1 MPLGPSIIGASAF
14 VAVKLIGYSLVG
26 RQLNKWYHA
35 KAPHPFTF
43 GIIRTCLGVAVGVGF
58 LYLLGGIAG
67 HGDKLFFILLVPV
80 RFLEWFFVIYLFYE
94 KNKLKFSRIS
104 ENSAVGIFYSFA
116 LDIPAILS
124 AFVIPGGMW
133 VC

>member
-1 MPLGPSIIGASAF
+1 MAFGPSIIGATAF
-14 VAVKLIGYSLVG
+14 VAVKLIGYTLVG
-26 RQLNKWYHA
+26 RRLNKLYRV
-35 KAPHPFTF
+35 KSPHPFVF
-43 GIIRTCLGVAVGVGF
+43 GIARTCLGAAVGVGL

-67 HGDKLFFILLVPV
+67 NGDKLFFLLLVPV
-80 RFLEWFFVIYLFYE
+80 RFLEWFFIIYIFYE
-94 KNKLKFSRIS
+94 MKKFSLARIS
-104 ENSAVGIFYSFA
+104 ENSALGIFYSFA

>member
-1 MPLGPSIIGASAF
+1 MPIGPSVIGATAF

-26 RQLNKWYHA
+26 RQLNKWYSV
-35 KAPHPFTF
+35 KSPHPFVF
-43 GIIRTCLGVAVGVGF
+43 GFMRTCLGVAVGVGF

-67 HGDKLFFILLVPV
+67 QGDKLFFLLLVPV

-94 KNKLKFSRIS
+94 KNKFKFSRIS
-104 ENSAVGIFYSFA
+104 ENSTVCILYSFA